1 MLGMMVDGY
10 EQLLCVQ
17 TIEAI
22 IKRLKIQYSVKKNY
36 YCVRTLEI
44 VKKAVADKNIFFI
57 LNNFISAFNSPAGI
71 LPSCRKILA
80 TAS

>member
-1 MLGMMVDGY
+1 MMADGY

-57 LNNFISAFNSPAGI
+57 LND
-71 LPSCRKILA
+71 LTSC
-80 TAS
+80 